1 MSQPGQMVV
10 VDLQYPFEFADD
22 LIDKIELRRPKG
34 KDIKACVKGVAPVAE
49 TMALAA
55 RLSGHLPAVFDEMDA
70 LDVTAVMEA
79 VGNFMAPGR

>member
-1 MSQPGQMVV
+1 MSNAEQKVV
-10 VDLQYPFEFADD
+10 IDLKYPFEFADD

-55 RLSGHLPAVFDEMDA
+55 RISGHLPAVFDEMDA
-70 LDVTAVMEA
+70 EDLTAVMDA